1 MAASHHPPLSS
12 AATAW
17 ITIGIVALVVLAFG
31 LFGPFELQWRTF
43 AVPASATALLAGAG
57 WYYRAIRHEERLG
70 TILTSSAQ
78 IIGFAMVAA
87 PLSYLAAL
95 PAFPLQDALLDVWD
109 RRLGI
114 DWQSMISFISQH
126 SGLQHVL
133 LLAYGSF
140 AVQTITTVLILG
152 VTGRLVRLN
161 AFVHAFIATTLIA
174 IVVSIP
180 CPATGP
186 WLFHDLQPAAA
197 NGFLPASATSWPV
210 FLGLRDG
217 TLSTLQG
224 LHSEGI
230 ITFPSLHAAL
240 GILFSVA
247 VWPVKGLRW
256 CAFGL
261 NGLMLLATPAYGS
274 HYVVDVIAGILVA
287 AACWIMIA
295 RRLGVAPVML
305 RQHLAAIEGAPPLA
319 PDRPPEPA
327 QHSFSRRLNRS
338 ETGPADLA
346 IAAQRDGRF

>member
-1 MAASHHPPLSS
+1 VSFWGTVIMTASQDPLPS
-12 AATAW
+12 AISAAW

-305 RQHLAAIEGAPPLA
+305 RQHLAAIEGAPP
-319 PDRPPEPA
+319 PPRA
-327 QHSFSRRLNRS
+327 GQ
-338 ETGPADLA
+338 
-346 IAAQRDGRF
+346 AARAGAA